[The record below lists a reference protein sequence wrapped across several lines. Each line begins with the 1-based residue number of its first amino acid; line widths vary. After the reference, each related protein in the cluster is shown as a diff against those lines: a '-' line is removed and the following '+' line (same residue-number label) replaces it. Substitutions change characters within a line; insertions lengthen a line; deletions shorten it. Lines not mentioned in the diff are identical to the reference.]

1 MANCNKCKQEIKPN
15 WAYCPYCGKFNQ
27 TDTPTEIITTTN
39 YKPTIP
45 IPFKRPERIQ
55 NRRTKKDY
63 YATMEQVKK
72 ESPNAYNPWTK
83 QEEEQLTKLYK
94 EGKKINEIAI
104 LLQRQQGGIRSRLK
118 KIGLIN

>member
-1 MANCNKCKQEIKPN
+1 
-15 WAYCPYCGKFNQ
+15 
-27 TDTPTEIITTTN
+27 
-39 YKPTIP
+39 
-45 IPFKRPERIQ
+45 
-55 NRRTKKDY
+55 
-63 YATMEQVKK
+63 MEQVKK